1 MVQTNTILDLQS
13 DEALFFFLDS
23 KIYCSLDFPP
33 YIAFG
38 SLLNTINEFLSNHP
52 DILKH
57 VHPENYENVNYIIAS
72 NKDGKYDWR
81 PFELI
86 NPILYVQL
94 VRTITE
100 ETHWQDICN
109 RFKDFAANPDIECM
123 SIPVVENALQTNQKA
138 QILAWWE
145 NIEQRSIELSLDYE
159 YLIETDITNCYGALY
174 THSIAWALHTKERA
188 KQQRRENLIG
198 NIIDK
203 YIRAMRYGQTNGIPQ
218 GSVLMDFIAEMVLGY
233 IDTLLS
239 DRIKA
244 NNITDYHILR
254 YRDDY
259 KIFVNNPHT
268 GEHILKIITEVLAE
282 FGMKPNTLKTNTYD
296 NIILHAIKK
305 DKLAWLIKKQSN
317 KDLQKHLLLIYKHA
331 LEYPHAGSLIEPLQD
346 FYFRIQKIKA
356 LQNHSKSLIAIIVDI
371 AYRNPRTYAICAAML
386 SVLLTKLSNKNDQE
400 EIITKIKNKFSLIP
414 NTSNMLIWL
423 QRISLFFKFD
433 IDYDDALC
441 RLIDHAFKEID
452 RVSLADADINQIW
465 NIDWVSSEELKN
477 ILKANSIINK
487 TEFKKLSR
495 EILLKEIEASLIRN
509 Y

>member
-1 MVQTNTILDLQS
+1 
-13 DEALFFFLDS
+13 
-23 KIYCSLDFPP
+23 
-33 YIAFG
+33 
-38 SLLNTINEFLSNHP
+38 
-52 DILKH
+52 
-57 VHPENYENVNYIIAS
+57 
-72 NKDGKYDWR
+72 
-81 PFELI
+81 
-86 NPILYVQL
+86 
-94 VRTITE
+94 
-100 ETHWQDICN
+100 
-109 RFKDFAANPDIECM
+109 
-123 SIPVVENALQTNQKA
+123 
-138 QILAWWE
+138 
-145 NIEQRSIELSLDYE
+145 
-159 YLIETDITNCYGALY
+159 
-174 THSIAWALHTKERA
+174 
-188 KQQRRENLIG
+188 
-198 NIIDK
+198 
-203 YIRAMRYGQTNGIPQ
+203 MRYGQTNGIPQ

-233 IDTLLS
+233 IDSLLS

-244 NNITDYHILR
+244 NDITDYHILR

-282 FGMKPNTLKTNTYD
+282 FGMKLNTLKTNTYD

-305 DKLAWLIKKQSN
+305 DKIAWLIKKQSN

-386 SVLLTKLSNKNDQE
+386 SVLLTKLSSKNDQE

-414 NTSNMLIWL
+414 NTSSMLIWL

-452 RVSLADADINQIW
+452 RVSLSDADINQIW
-465 NIDWVSSEELKN
+465 NMDWVSSEELKN

>member
-1 MVQTNTILDLQS
+1 MLHTTILDLDAQ
-13 DEALFFFLDS
+13 EALFFFLDS

-38 SLLNTINEFLSNHP
+38 SLLNTINDFLSNHP

-94 VRTITE
+94 VRRITE

-123 SIPVVENALQTNQKA
+123 SIPVVENTLQTNQKA

-268 GEHILKIITEVLAE
+268 GEHILKIITEILAE
-282 FGMKPNTLKTNTYD
+282 FGMKPNISKTNTYD

-331 LEYPHAGSLIEPLQD
+331 LEYPHAGSLITPLQD
-346 FYFRIQKIKA
+346 CYFRIKKGKR

-371 AYRNPRTYAICAAML
+371 AYRIPRTYSICAAML
-386 SVLLTKLSNKNDQE
+386 SVLLTKLSSKNDQE

-414 NTSNMLIWL
+414 NTSSMLIWL

-433 IDYDDALC
+433 INYNDALC
-441 RLIDHAFKEID
+441 RLIDHAFKEMD
-452 RVSLADADINQIW
+452 NNSLSDTDINQIW
-465 NIDWVSSEELKN
+465 NMDWVSSKELKK
-477 ILKANSIINK
+477 ILQKETIINT

-495 EILLKEIEASLIRN
+495 EILLKEIEASLMRN

>member
-13 DEALFFFLDS
+13 DEALCFFLDS
-23 KIYCSLDFPP
+23 KHYYKEVFPS
-33 YIAFG
+33 YINFNKILSA
-38 SLLNTINEFLSNHP
+38 INEFLSNNP
-52 DILKH
+52 DILKRA
-57 VHPENYENVNYIIAS
+57 HPENYENVNYIIAS

-123 SIPVVENALQTNQKA
+123 SIPVVQNTLQTNQKA

-331 LEYPHAGSLIEPLQD
+331 LEYPHAGSLITPLQD
-346 FYFRIQKIKA
+346 VYFRIQKIKA
-356 LQNHSKSLIAIIVDI
+356 LQHHSKSLIAIIVDI

-441 RLIDHAFKEID
+441 RLIDLAFKEID

-465 NIDWVSSEELKN
+465 NMDWINSEELKT
-477 ILKANSIINK
+477 ILKANGIINK

>member
-1 MVQTNTILDLQS
+1 MRQITILDL
-13 DEALFFFLDS
+13 DAKEALFFFLDS

-33 YIAFG
+33 YISFG
-38 SLLNTINEFLSNHP
+38 TFLTSINNFLSNHP
-52 DILKH
+52 DILNH
-57 VHPENYENVNYIIAS
+57 AQPENYENVNYIIAA

-94 VRTITE
+94 ARTITE
-100 ETHWQDICN
+100 ETHWQDICK
-109 RFKDFAANPDIECM
+109 RFKDFAVNPDIECM
-123 SIPVVENALQTNQKA
+123 SIPVVENTLQTNQKA

-174 THSIAWALHTKERA
+174 THSIAWALHTKEKA

-233 IDTLLS
+233 IDSLLS

-282 FGMKPNTLKTNTYD
+282 FGMKPNILKTNTYD

-317 KDLQKHLLLIYKHA
+317 KDLQKHLLLIYKHS
-331 LEYPHAGSLIEPLQD
+331 LEYPHAGSLIKPLQD
-346 FYFRIQKIKA
+346 CYFRIKKSHN
-356 LQNHSKSLIAIIVDI
+356 LQNYPKSLIAIIVDI

-386 SVLLTKLSNKNDQE
+386 SIILAQLSNKDEQK

-433 IDYDDALC
+433 IDYDDDLC
-441 RLIDHAFKEID
+441 RLIDHAFKGNRNI
-452 RVSLADADINQIW
+452 SILNTDIPRMW
-465 NIDWVSSEELKN
+465 NMDWINLSELKK
-477 ILKANSIINK
+477 ILQKETIINI
-487 TEFKKLSR
+487 TEFEKLSK

>member
-1 MVQTNTILDLQS
+1 MLQKTILDLEAQ
-13 DEALFFFLDS
+13 EALFFFLDS

-33 YIAFG
+33 YISFG
-38 SLLNTINEFLSNHP
+38 TFLTSINNFLSNNP
-52 DILKH
+52 DILKRA
-57 VHPENYENVNYIIAS
+57 HPDNYENVNYIIAA

-94 VRTITE
+94 ARTITE
-100 ETHWQDICN
+100 EIHWQDICN

-123 SIPVVENALQTNQKA
+123 SIPVVQNTLQTNQKP

-145 NIEQRSIELSLDYE
+145 NIEQRSIELSLNYE

-218 GSVLMDFIAEMVLGY
+218 GSGLMDFIAEMVLGY
-233 IDTLLS
+233 IDSLLS

-244 NNITDYHILR
+244 NDITDYHILR

-268 GEHILKIITEVLAE
+268 GERILKIITEVLAE

-296 NIILHAIKK
+296 NIILNSIKK
-305 DKLAWLIKKQSN
+305 DKIAWLIKKQSH

-331 LEYPHAGSLIEPLQD
+331 LEYPQAGSLIEPLQD
-346 FYFRIQKIKA
+346 FYFRIQKINA

-386 SVLLTKLSNKNDQE
+386 SILLTRLQNKSEQK
-400 EIITKIKNKFSLIP
+400 EIITKIKNKFNLVP
-414 NTSNMLIWL
+414 NTSSMLIWL
-423 QRISLFFKFD
+423 QRISLFFEAD
-433 IDYDDALC
+433 IGYDDALC
-441 RLIDHAFKEID
+441 RLIDHAFKGID

-465 NIDWVSSEELKN
+465 NMDWVSSEELKT
-477 ILKANSIINK
+477 ILRANSIINK

-495 EILLKEIEASLIRN
+495 EILLNEIEASLIRN

>member
-13 DEALFFFLDS
+13 DEALCFFLDS
-23 KIYCSLDFPP
+23 KHYYKETFPS
-33 YIAFG
+33 YINFNKILSA
-38 SLLNTINEFLSNHP
+38 INEFLSNHP
-52 DILKH
+52 DILNH
-57 VHPENYENVNYIIAS
+57 AQPENYENVNYIIAA

-94 VRTITE
+94 ARTITE
-100 ETHWQDICN
+100 KTHWQDICK

-123 SIPVVENALQTNQKA
+123 SIPVVENTLQTNQKA

-159 YLIETDITNCYGALY
+159 YLIETDITNCYGSVY
-174 THSIAWALHTKERA
+174 THSIAWALHTKDVA
-188 KQQRRENLIG
+188 KQQKRGNLIG

-317 KDLQKHLLLIYKHA
+317 KDLQKHLLLIYNHA
-331 LEYPHAGSLIEPLQD
+331 LEYPHAGSLIGPLQD
-346 FYFRIQKIKA
+346 CYFRIKKSKR

-371 AYRNPRTYAICAAML
+371 AYRNPRTYSICAAML
-386 SVLLTKLSNKNDQE
+386 SIILAQLSNKDEQK

-414 NTSNMLIWL
+414 NTSSMLIWL

-441 RLIDHAFKEID
+441 HLIDHVFKEMD
-452 RVSLADADINQIW
+452 NNSLSDTDINQIW
-465 NIDWVSSEELKN
+465 NMDWVSSEELKN
-477 ILKANSIINK
+477 IVRANSIINK

-495 EILLKEIEASLIRN
+495 EILLKEIEASLMRN

>member
-13 DEALFFFLDS
+13 DEALCFFLDS
-23 KIYCSLDFPP
+23 KHYYKETFPS
-33 YIAFG
+33 YINFNKILSA
-38 SLLNTINEFLSNHP
+38 INEFLSNHP
-52 DILKH
+52 DILNH
-57 VHPENYENVNYIIAS
+57 AQPENYENVNYIIAA

-94 VRTITE
+94 ARTITE
-100 ETHWQDICN
+100 KTHWQDICK

-123 SIPVVENALQTNQKA
+123 SIPVVENTLQTNQKA

-159 YLIETDITNCYGALY
+159 YLIETDITNCYGSVY
-174 THSIAWALHTKERA
+174 THSIAWALHTKDVA
-188 KQQRRENLIG
+188 KQQKRGNLIG

-259 KIFVNNPHT
+259 KIFVNNPHA

-441 RLIDHAFKEID
+441 NLIDHTFKEID
-452 RVSLADADINQIW
+452 RFSLADADINQIW
-465 NIDWVSSEELKN
+465 NMDWVNSEELKT

-495 EILLKEIEASLIRN
+495 EILLNEIEASLMRN

>member
-1 MVQTNTILDLQS
+1 MRQTTILDL
-13 DEALFFFLDS
+13 DAKEALFFFLDS

-33 YIAFG
+33 YISFG
-38 SLLNTINEFLSNHP
+38 TFLTSINNFLSNHP

-94 VRTITE
+94 ARTITE
-100 ETHWQDICN
+100 ETHWQDICK
-109 RFKDFAANPDIECM
+109 RFKDFAVNPDIECM
-123 SIPVVENALQTNQKA
+123 SIPVVENTLQTNQKA

-233 IDTLLS
+233 IDSLLS

-282 FGMKPNTLKTNTYD
+282 FGMKPNILKTNTYD

-317 KDLQKHLLLIYKHA
+317 KDLQKHLLLIYKHS
-331 LEYPHAGSLIEPLQD
+331 LEYPHAGSLIKPLQD
-346 FYFRIQKIKA
+346 CYFRIKKSHN
-356 LQNHSKSLIAIIVDI
+356 LQNHPKSLIAIIVDI

-386 SVLLTKLSNKNDQE
+386 SIILAQLSNKDEQK

-441 RLIDHAFKEID
+441 RLIDHAFKGKRNI
-452 RVSLADADINQIW
+452 SILNTDIPRMW
-465 NIDWVSSEELKN
+465 NMDWINLSELKK
-477 ILKANSIINK
+477 ILQKETIINI
-487 TEFKKLSR
+487 TEFEKLSK

>member
-13 DEALFFFLDS
+13 DEALCFFLDS
-23 KIYCSLDFPP
+23 KHYYKEVFPS
-33 YIAFG
+33 YINFNKILSA
-38 SLLNTINEFLSNHP
+38 INEFLSNHP

-123 SIPVVENALQTNQKA
+123 SIPVVQNTLQTNQKA

-145 NIEQRSIELSLDYE
+145 NIEQRSIELSLNYE

-203 YIRAMRYGQTNGIPQ
+203 YIRAMRYGQTNGLPQ
-218 GSVLMDFIAEMVLGY
+218 GSGLMDFIAEMVLGY

-244 NNITDYHILR
+244 NDITDYHILR

-282 FGMKPNTLKTNTYD
+282 FGMKLNTLKTNTYD

-305 DKLAWLIKKQSN
+305 DKIAWLIKKQSN

-441 RLIDHAFKEID
+441 RLIDLAFKEID

-465 NIDWVSSEELKN
+465 NMDWVSSEELKT
-477 ILKANSIINK
+477 ILRANSIINK

-495 EILLKEIEASLIRN
+495 EILLNEIEASLIRN

>member
-1 MVQTNTILDLQS
+1 MLHTTILDLDAQ
-13 DEALFFFLDS
+13 EALFFFLDS

-38 SLLNTINEFLSNHP
+38 SLLNTINDFLSNHP

-94 VRTITE
+94 VRRITE

-123 SIPVVENALQTNQKA
+123 SIPVVENTLQTNQKA

-174 THSIAWALHTKERA
+174 THSIAWALHTKEKA

-233 IDTLLS
+233 IDSLLS

-268 GEHILKIITEVLAE
+268 GEHILKIITEILAE
-282 FGMKPNTLKTNTYD
+282 FGMKPNISKTNTYD

-331 LEYPHAGSLIEPLQD
+331 LEYPHAGSLITPLQD
-346 FYFRIQKIKA
+346 CYFRIKKGKR

-371 AYRNPRTYAICAAML
+371 AYRNPRTYSICAAML
-386 SVLLTKLSNKNDQE
+386 SVLLTKLSSKNDQE

-414 NTSNMLIWL
+414 NTSSMLIWL

-433 IDYDDALC
+433 INYNDALC
-441 RLIDHAFKEID
+441 RLIDHAFKEMD
-452 RVSLADADINQIW
+452 NNSLSDTDINQIW
-465 NIDWVSSEELKN
+465 NMDWVSSKELKK
-477 ILKANSIINK
+477 ILQKETIINT

-495 EILLKEIEASLIRN
+495 EILLKEIEASLMRN

>member
-1 MVQTNTILDLQS
+1 MLHTTILDLDAQ
-13 DEALFFFLDS
+13 EALFFFLDS

-38 SLLNTINEFLSNHP
+38 SLLNTINDFLSNHP

-94 VRTITE
+94 VRRITE

-123 SIPVVENALQTNQKA
+123 SIPVVENTLQTNQKA

-268 GEHILKIITEVLAE
+268 GEHILKIITEILAE
-282 FGMKPNTLKTNTYD
+282 FGMKPNISKTNTYD

-331 LEYPHAGSLIEPLQD
+331 LEYPHAGSLITPLQD
-346 FYFRIQKIKA
+346 CYFRIKKGKR

-371 AYRNPRTYAICAAML
+371 AYRNPRTYSICAAML
-386 SVLLTKLSNKNDQE
+386 SVLLTKLSSKNDQE

-414 NTSNMLIWL
+414 NTSSMLIWL

-433 IDYDDALC
+433 INYNDALC
-441 RLIDHAFKEID
+441 RLIDHAFKEMD
-452 RVSLADADINQIW
+452 NNSLSDTDINQIW
-465 NIDWVSSEELKN
+465 NMDWVSSKELKK
-477 ILKANSIINK
+477 ILQKETIINT

-495 EILLKEIEASLIRN
+495 EILLKEIEASLMRN

>member
-1 MVQTNTILDLQS
+1 MLQTTILDLEAQ
-13 DEALFFFLDS
+13 EALFFFLDS

-33 YIAFG
+33 YISFG
-38 SLLNTINEFLSNHP
+38 TFLTSINNFLSNHP

-109 RFKDFAANPDIECM
+109 RFKGFAANPDIECM
-123 SIPVVENALQTNQKA
+123 SIPVVENTLQTNQKA

-145 NIEQRSIELSLDYE
+145 NIEQRSIGLSLNYE

-174 THSIAWALHTKERA
+174 THSIAWALHTKEKA

-218 GSVLMDFIAEMVLGY
+218 GSGLMDFIAEMVLGY

-244 NNITDYHILR
+244 NDITDYHILR

-268 GEHILKIITEVLAE
+268 GERILKIITEVLAE

-305 DKLAWLIKKQSN
+305 DKIAWLIKKQSN

-452 RVSLADADINQIW
+452 RVSLSDADINQIW
-465 NIDWVSSEELKN
+465 NMDWVSSEELKN

>member
-1 MVQTNTILDLQS
+1 MLHTTILDLDAQ
-13 DEALFFFLDS
+13 EALFFFLDS

-38 SLLNTINEFLSNHP
+38 SLLNTINDFLSNHP

-94 VRTITE
+94 VRRITE

-123 SIPVVENALQTNQKA
+123 SIPVVENTLQTNQKA

-268 GEHILKIITEVLAE
+268 GEHILKIITEILAE
-282 FGMKPNTLKTNTYD
+282 FGMKPNISKTNTYD

-331 LEYPHAGSLIEPLQD
+331 LEYPHAGSLITPLQD
-346 FYFRIQKIKA
+346 CYFRIKKGKR

-371 AYRNPRTYAICAAML
+371 AYRNPRTYSICAAML
-386 SVLLTKLSNKNDQE
+386 SVLLTKLSSKNDQE

-414 NTSNMLIWL
+414 NTSSMLIWL

-433 IDYDDALC
+433 INYNDALC
-441 RLIDHAFKEID
+441 RLIDHAFKD
-452 RVSLADADINQIW
+452 MDNNSLSDTDINQIW
-465 NIDWVSSEELKN
+465 NMDWVSSKELKK
-477 ILKANSIINK
+477 ILQKETIINT

-495 EILLKEIEASLIRN
+495 EILLKEIEASLMRN

>member
-13 DEALFFFLDS
+13 DEALCFFLDS
-23 KIYCSLDFPP
+23 KHYYKEAFPS
-33 YIAFG
+33 YINFNNILSA
-38 SLLNTINEFLSNHP
+38 INEFLSNHP

-94 VRTITE
+94 ARTITE
-100 ETHWQDICN
+100 ETHWKGICK
-109 RFKDFAANPDIECM
+109 RFKDFAVNPDIECM
-123 SIPVVENALQTNQKA
+123 SIPVVQNTLQTNQKA

-174 THSIAWALHTKERA
+174 THSIAWALHTKDRA

-233 IDTLLS
+233 IDSLLS

-244 NNITDYHILR
+244 NNIIDYHILR

-268 GEHILKIITEVLAE
+268 GERILKIITEVLAE

-305 DKLAWLIKKQSN
+305 DKIAWLIKKQSN
-317 KDLQKHLLLIYKHA
+317 KNLQKHLLLIYKHA
-331 LEYPHAGSLIEPLQD
+331 LEYPHAGSLITPLQD
-346 FYFRIQKIKA
+346 LYFRIKKGKR

-386 SVLLTKLSNKNDQE
+386 SILLTQLSNKDEQK
-400 EIITKIKNKFSLIP
+400 EIITKIKNKFGLIP
-414 NTSNMLIWL
+414 NTSTMLIWL

-433 IDYDDALC
+433 IDYDGALC
-441 RLIDHAFKEID
+441 HLIDHAFKEID
-452 RVSLADADINQIW
+452 RFSLADADINQIW
-465 NIDWVSSEELKN
+465 NMDWVNSEELKT

-495 EILLKEIEASLIRN
+495 EILLKEIEASLMRN

>member
-1 MVQTNTILDLQS
+1 MRQITILDL
-13 DEALFFFLDS
+13 DAKEALFFFLDS

-33 YIAFG
+33 YISFG
-38 SLLNTINEFLSNHP
+38 TFLTSINNFLSNHP

-57 VHPENYENVNYIIAS
+57 VHPENYENVNYIIAA

-94 VRTITE
+94 ARTITE
-100 ETHWQDICN
+100 ETHWKDICK
-109 RFKDFAANPDIECM
+109 RFKDFAVNPDIECI
-123 SIPVVENALQTNQKA
+123 SIPVVENTLQTNQKA

-233 IDTLLS
+233 IDSLLS

-282 FGMKPNTLKTNTYD
+282 FGMKPNILKTNTYD

-317 KDLQKHLLLIYKHA
+317 KDLQKHLLLIYKHS
-331 LEYPHAGSLIEPLQD
+331 LEYPHAGSLIKPLQD
-346 FYFRIQKIKA
+346 CYFRIKKSHN
-356 LQNHSKSLIAIIVDI
+356 LQNHPKSLIAIIVDI

-386 SVLLTKLSNKNDQE
+386 SIILAQLSNKDEQK

-433 IDYDDALC
+433 IDYDDDLC
-441 RLIDHAFKEID
+441 RLIDHAFKGNRNI
-452 RVSLADADINQIW
+452 SILNTDIPRMW
-465 NIDWVSSEELKN
+465 NMDWINLSELKK
-477 ILKANSIINK
+477 ILQKETIINI
-487 TEFKKLSR
+487 TEFEKLSK

>member
-1 MVQTNTILDLQS
+1 MLHTTILDLDAQ
-13 DEALFFFLDS
+13 EALFFFLDS

-38 SLLNTINEFLSNHP
+38 SLLNTINDFLSNHP

-94 VRTITE
+94 VRRITE

-123 SIPVVENALQTNQKA
+123 SIPVVENTLQTNQKA

-268 GEHILKIITEVLAE
+268 GEHILKIITEILAE
-282 FGMKPNTLKTNTYD
+282 FGMKPNISKTNTYD

-305 DKLAWLIKKQSN
+305 DKLAWLIKKQSH

-331 LEYPHAGSLIEPLQD
+331 LEYPHAGSLITPLQD
-346 FYFRIQKIKA
+346 CYFRIKKGKR

-371 AYRNPRTYAICAAML
+371 AYRNPRTYSICAAML
-386 SVLLTKLSNKNDQE
+386 SVLLTKLSSKNDQE

-414 NTSNMLIWL
+414 NTSSMLIWL

-433 IDYDDALC
+433 INYNDALC
-441 RLIDHAFKEID
+441 RLIDHAFKEMD
-452 RVSLADADINQIW
+452 NNSLSDTDINQIW
-465 NIDWVSSEELKN
+465 NMDWVSSKELKK
-477 ILKANSIINK
+477 ILQKETIINT

-495 EILLKEIEASLIRN
+495 EILLKEIEASLMRN

>member
-13 DEALFFFLDS
+13 DEALCFFLDS
-23 KIYCSLDFPP
+23 KLYYKEAFPS
-33 YIAFG
+33 YINFNKILSA
-38 SLLNTINEFLSNHP
+38 INAFLSNHP
-52 DILKH
+52 DILNH
-57 VHPENYENVNYIIAS
+57 AHPENYENVNYIIAS

-123 SIPVVENALQTNQKA
+123 SIPVVQNTLQTNQKA

-145 NIEQRSIELSLDYE
+145 NIEHRSIELSLDYE

-174 THSIAWALHTKERA
+174 THSIAWALHTKDIA

-203 YIRAMRYGQTNGIPQ
+203 YIRAMRYGQTNGLPQ

-244 NNITDYHILR
+244 NDITDYHILR

-268 GEHILKIITEVLAE
+268 GERILKIITEILAE

-296 NIILHAIKK
+296 NIILNSIKK
-305 DKLAWLIKKQSN
+305 DKIAWLIKKQSH

-331 LEYPHAGSLIEPLQD
+331 LEYPQAGSLIEPLQD
-346 FYFRIQKIKA
+346 FYFRIQKINA

-386 SVLLTKLSNKNDQE
+386 SILLTRLQNKSEQK
-400 EIITKIKNKFSLIP
+400 EIITKIKNKFNLVP
-414 NTSNMLIWL
+414 NTSSMLIWL
-423 QRISLFFKFD
+423 QRISLFFEAD
-433 IDYDDALC
+433 IGYDDALC
-441 RLIDHAFKEID
+441 RLIDHAFKGID

-465 NIDWVSSEELKN
+465 NMDWVSSEELKT
-477 ILKANSIINK
+477 ILKANGIINK

>member
-1 MVQTNTILDLQS
+1 MLQKTILDLEAQ
-13 DEALFFFLDS
+13 EALFFFLDS

-38 SLLNTINEFLSNHP
+38 SLLNTINEFLSNNP

-57 VHPENYENVNYIIAS
+57 AHPDNYENVNYIIAA

-94 VRTITE
+94 ARTITE
-100 ETHWQDICN
+100 EIHWQDICK

-123 SIPVVENALQTNQKA
+123 SIPVVENTLQTNQKA

-159 YLIETDITNCYGALY
+159 YLIETDITNCYGSVY
-174 THSIAWALHTKERA
+174 THSIAWALHTKDVA
-188 KQQRRENLIG
+188 KQQRRGNLIG

-233 IDTLLS
+233 IDSLLS

-244 NNITDYHILR
+244 NDITDYHILR

-282 FGMKPNTLKTNTYD
+282 FGMKPNISKTNTYD
-296 NIILHAIKK
+296 NIILHSIKR
-305 DKLAWLIKKQSN
+305 DKLAWLIKKESN

-331 LEYPHAGSLIEPLQD
+331 LEYPHAGSLITPLQD
-346 FYFRIQKIKA
+346 CYFRIKKSKRS
-356 LQNHSKSLIAIIVDI
+356 QNHSKSLIAIIVDI

-386 SVLLTKLSNKNDQE
+386 SILLTQLSNKDEQK

-414 NTSNMLIWL
+414 NTSSMLIWL

-441 RLIDHAFKEID
+441 HLIDHAFKEMD
-452 RVSLADADINQIW
+452 NNSLSDADINQIW
-465 NIDWVSSEELKN
+465 NMDWVSSEELKN

-495 EILLKEIEASLIRN
+495 EILLKEIEASLMRN

>member
-1 MVQTNTILDLQS
+1 MLQTTILDLEAQ
-13 DEALFFFLDS
+13 EALSFFLDS

-33 YIAFG
+33 YISFG
-38 SLLNTINEFLSNHP
+38 TFLTSINNFLSNHP

-57 VHPENYENVNYIIAS
+57 AHPENYENVNYIIAA

-100 ETHWQDICN
+100 ETHWQDICK

-123 SIPVVENALQTNQKA
+123 SIPVVQNTLQTNQKA

-331 LEYPHAGSLIEPLQD
+331 LEYPHAGSLITPLQD

-356 LQNHSKSLIAIIVDI
+356 LQHHSKSLIAIIVDI

-452 RVSLADADINQIW
+452 RVSLSDADINQIW
-465 NIDWVSSEELKN
+465 NMDWVSSEELKN

>member
-1 MVQTNTILDLQS
+1 
-13 DEALFFFLDS
+13 
-23 KIYCSLDFPP
+23 
-33 YIAFG
+33 
-38 SLLNTINEFLSNHP
+38 
-52 DILKH
+52 
-57 VHPENYENVNYIIAS
+57 
-72 NKDGKYDWR
+72 
-81 PFELI
+81 
-86 NPILYVQL
+86 
-94 VRTITE
+94 
-100 ETHWQDICN
+100 
-109 RFKDFAANPDIECM
+109 
-123 SIPVVENALQTNQKA
+123 
-138 QILAWWE
+138 
-145 NIEQRSIELSLDYE
+145 
-159 YLIETDITNCYGALY
+159 
-174 THSIAWALHTKERA
+174 
-188 KQQRRENLIG
+188 
-198 NIIDK
+198 
-203 YIRAMRYGQTNGIPQ
+203 MRYGQTNGIPQ

-233 IDTLLS
+233 IDTLSS

-244 NNITDYHILR
+244 NNIIDYHILR

-305 DKLAWLIKKQSN
+305 DKIAWLIKKQSN

-423 QRISLFFKFD
+423 QRINLFFKFD

-465 NIDWVSSEELKN
+465 NMDWVSSEELKT
-477 ILKANSIINK
+477 ILRANSIINK

-495 EILLKEIEASLIRN
+495 EILLNEIEASLIRN

>member
-1 MVQTNTILDLQS
+1 MRQTTILDL
-13 DEALFFFLDS
+13 DAKEALFFFLDS

-33 YIAFG
+33 YISFG
-38 SLLNTINEFLSNHP
+38 TFLTSINNFLSNHP

-57 VHPENYENVNYIIAS
+57 VHPENYENVNYIIAA

-94 VRTITE
+94 ARTITE
-100 ETHWQDICN
+100 ETHWKDICK
-109 RFKDFAANPDIECM
+109 RFKDFAVNPDIECM
-123 SIPVVENALQTNQKA
+123 SIPVVENTLQTNQKA

-174 THSIAWALHTKERA
+174 THSIAWALHTKEKA

-233 IDTLLS
+233 IDSLLS

-282 FGMKPNTLKTNTYD
+282 FGMKPNILKTNTYD

-305 DKLAWLIKKQSN
+305 DKLA
-317 KDLQKHLLLIYKHA
+317 
-331 LEYPHAGSLIEPLQD
+331 
-346 FYFRIQKIKA
+346 
-356 LQNHSKSLIAIIVDI
+356 
-371 AYRNPRTYAICAAML
+371 
-386 SVLLTKLSNKNDQE
+386 
-400 EIITKIKNKFSLIP
+400 
-414 NTSNMLIWL
+414 
-423 QRISLFFKFD
+423 
-433 IDYDDALC
+433 
-441 RLIDHAFKEID
+441 
-452 RVSLADADINQIW
+452 
-465 NIDWVSSEELKN
+465 
-477 ILKANSIINK
+477 
-487 TEFKKLSR
+487 
-495 EILLKEIEASLIRN
+495 
-509 Y
+509 

>member
-1 MVQTNTILDLQS
+1 MRQTTILDL
-13 DEALFFFLDS
+13 DAKEALFFFLDS

-33 YIAFG
+33 YISFG
-38 SLLNTINEFLSNHP
+38 TFLTSINNFLSNHP

-94 VRTITE
+94 ARTITE
-100 ETHWQDICN
+100 ETHWEDICK
-109 RFKDFAANPDIECM
+109 RFKDFAVNPDIECM
-123 SIPVVENALQTNQKA
+123 SIPVVENTLQTNQKA

-233 IDTLLS
+233 IDSLLS

-282 FGMKPNTLKTNTYD
+282 FGMKPNILKTNTYD

-317 KDLQKHLLLIYKHA
+317 KDLQKHLLLIYKHS
-331 LEYPHAGSLIEPLQD
+331 LEYPHAGSLIKPLQD
-346 FYFRIQKIKA
+346 CYFRIKKSHN
-356 LQNHSKSLIAIIVDI
+356 LQNHPKSLIAIIVDI

-386 SVLLTKLSNKNDQE
+386 SIILAQLSNKDEQK

-441 RLIDHAFKEID
+441 RLIDHAFKGNRNI
-452 RVSLADADINQIW
+452 SILNTDIPRMW
-465 NIDWVSSEELKN
+465 NMDWINLSELKK
-477 ILKANSIINK
+477 ILQ
-487 TEFKKLSR
+487 KKL
-495 EILLKEIEASLIRN
+495 L
-509 Y
+509 